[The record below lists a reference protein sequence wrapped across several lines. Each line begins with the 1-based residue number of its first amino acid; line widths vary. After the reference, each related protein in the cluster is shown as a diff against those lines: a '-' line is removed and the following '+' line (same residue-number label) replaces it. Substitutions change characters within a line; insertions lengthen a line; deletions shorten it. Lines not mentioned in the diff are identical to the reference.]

1 MSLLA
6 KKLANFIFDNY
17 TNTETL
23 KQKLMDTFKIEKIE
37 NVGNAFRFWHK
48 GFLYNI
54 IYDSDI
60 VHITKHCNSATFGW
74 IKDYSEI
81 FTKEN

>member
-17 TNTETL
+17 TDTNL
-23 KQKLMDTFKIEKIE
+23 KDKIAKEFGIEKIDSIA
-37 NVGNAFRFWHK
+37 NAFRFWHK

-54 IYDSDI
+54 IYHSDI